1 MRISEIYTK
10 EIVLREFWN
19 GVEKDLVINEA
30 ADSNLSSLIGQAND
44 IIFEKFKINPK
55 ERKYSIVGSARLY
68 LYPTLRE
75 AFGLSGTIGDLD
87 MVIPNKE
94 DWVNAGL
101 EANWDKGG
109 LYRPTDDESIEAF
122 NVWDPSKAGEKYAD
136 VSVRSTNDVVRDS
149 TNIKGYFFMSI
160 ADIMDYKTSLNREKE
175 KEIVD
180 LVNAYQQSG
189 SNNKNEFLRKIVGLI
204 GKKDA
209 REFLGTVKE
218 GEIKGPSKIVSVNY
232 LKGLLKNVHN
242 NLAKEFLTNW
252 ILKGINNKVKLSSR
266 EYTILDIIKRGGI
279 IPKNFTTK
287 N

>member
-1 MRISEIYTK
+1 MRLSEIYTK

-19 GVEKDLVINEA
+19 GVEKDLVISEA
-30 ADSNLSSLIGQAND
+30 ADSNLSSLISDAND
-44 IIFEKFKINPK
+44 IIFEKFKIDPSQ
-55 ERKYSIVGSARLY
+55 RKYSIVGSARLY

-101 EANWDKGG
+101 EANWNKGG
-109 LYRPTDDESIEAF
+109 LYRPTKDDSIEAF

-189 SNNKNEFLRKIVGLI
+189 SNNKNEFLRRIVGLI

-218 GEIKGPSKIVSVNY
+218 GEVTGPKKSISVKF
-232 LKGLLKNVHN
+232 LKGLLGNVHN
-242 NLAKEFLTNW
+242 NLAKQYLTNW
-252 ILKGINNKVKLSSR
+252 IMNGVQGTVSLSPR
-266 EYTILDIIKRGGI
+266 EYTLLQIIKRGGI